1 MQLSQ
6 TRIRMSSGNLT
17 HFTGTRDR
25 HNMETERER
34 LNIERFN
41 RMIWVS
47 IIVLIMTFG
56 FFGLVKTMID
66 CANNST
72 NEINKMRDAKARTIS
87 ENLKNLGYLSQIN
100 SYAD

>member
-6 TRIRMSSGNLT
+6 TRIKMNQGNYSDFSGNRERRNMESE
-17 HFTGTRDR
+17 RDR
-25 HNMETERER
+25 
-34 LNIERFN
+34 LNSERFS

-47 IIVLIMTFG
+47 IIVLILTFG
-56 FFGLVKTMID
+56 FFGFVKTMID

-87 ENLKNLGYLSQIN
+87 ENLKNLGYHSHTN
-100 SYAD
+100 SGMD